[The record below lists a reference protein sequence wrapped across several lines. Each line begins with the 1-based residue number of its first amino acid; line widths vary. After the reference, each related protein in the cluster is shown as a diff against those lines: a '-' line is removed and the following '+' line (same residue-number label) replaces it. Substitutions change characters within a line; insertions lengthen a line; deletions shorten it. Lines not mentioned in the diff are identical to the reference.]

1 MQKAIFILS
10 MALLILAGSLQA
22 QTAEEKTRILFLL
35 DGSASMAGIWDQTI
49 KISIAKS
56 VLKDMADSIDNI
68 PNVEYALRAYG
79 HQSPKG
85 LQDCEDSKLIVPFAA
100 NNYNAISTALGAV
113 KTKGVTPMAYSIKEG
128 ANDFPK
134 DPSRNFIVILTDG
147 AESCG
152 GDPCAMA
159 KALRDNNVV
168 LKLFVVGFGLDTKLQ
183 DEYRC
188 LGTYFDAT
196 NAEMFK
202 SIMKKIVSAVLN
214 SSSTSIHLLDANQQP
229 TETDV
234 NMTLTD
240 AKTGKVKFNLYHS
253 INQFGKP
260 DSLSLD
266 PETVYNVKVHTIPP
280 VYKTDVTVEKGVSK
294 IITIDA
300 PQGNLYLK
308 QPVAALYKNISS
320 QLKCLVRK
328 AGEDEIINV
337 QEFNATEKYITG
349 KYDLEILTLPR
360 TYVEKVDISQSKTTT
375 IDVTSPG
382 IVTVLKNF
390 SMIGAIFWNDN
401 GTLKKLYDIHPTNK
415 KETIALQPGDYKVIY
430 RSKTAKQAAKS
441 KEKIFKVESN
451 KSHTVQL

>member
-1 MQKAIFILS
+1 MKKIIFILS
-10 MALLILAGSLQA
+10 IVLFSWASNSFA
-22 QTAEEKTRILFLL
+22 QVDDEKTRILFLL

-56 VLKDMADSIDNI
+56 VLKDMADSIDKI

-85 LQDCEDSKLIVPFAA
+85 LQDCNDTRLEVPFAP
-100 NNYNAISTALGAV
+100 NNYNAISSALGSI
-113 KTKGVTPMAYSIKEG
+113 KTKGVTPMAYSIEQG
-128 ANDFPK
+128 AGDFPK
-134 DPSRNFIVILTDG
+134 DHSRNFIVILTDG

-152 GDPCAMA
+152 GDPCRMA

-168 LKLFVVGFGLDTKLQ
+168 LKLFVVGFGLDNKLQ

-188 LGTYFDAT
+188 IGTYFDAT

-202 SIMKKIVSAVLN
+202 SIMKKIVSSVLN
-214 SSSTSIHLLDANQQP
+214 SSATSIHLLDANKQP

-240 AKTGKVKFNLYHS
+240 SETDAVKFNLYHS
-253 INQFGKP
+253 INQYGKP

-266 PETVYNVKVHTIPP
+266 PNTVYKAKVHTIPP
-280 VYKTDVTVEKGVSK
+280 VYKENITVEKGVSK
-294 IITIDA
+294 IIKIDA
-300 PQGNLYLK
+300 AQGNLFLK

-320 QLKCLVRK
+320 QLKCVVRK
-328 AGEDEIINV
+328 AGETEIVNV
-337 QEFNATEKYITG
+337 QDFNVSEKYLTG
-349 KYDLEILTLPR
+349 KYDIEILTLPR

-375 IDVTSPG
+375 INVTSPG

-390 SMIGAIFWNDN
+390 SMIGAIFWNDK

-430 RSKTAKQAAKS
+430 RSKTAKKAAKS